1 VSRKAPK
8 AKGVAMMA
16 RKTMNLLES
25 ESLMKVRL
33 RRLTDKASRDSQP
46 GHGFREV

>member
-1 VSRKAPK
+1 MSRKAPK

-25 ESLMKVRL
+25 VSLMKVRL
-33 RRLTDKASRDSQP
+33 RRVTDKYSVAR
-46 GHGFREV
+46 GHAPPNSL